1 MKREKITAD
10 NSFEGKEH
18 DAATMGIHPAV
29 KPQQEILQGINR
41 KLAPRRREPRMH
53 RIGVPCILKP
63 ERITPYPAILRE
75 YGLRRKG
82 YGGYRILLAPFVG
95 QYVKVLFQGLGN
107 GKDVLSGYVID
118 RQGNIES
125 FAATPSSV
133 DGYTELPVTPNSY
146 ALFATVPLSGKQ
158 PVWSNITVKLI
169 PRRATDSAVVQDT
182 EPRRFFIQN
191 AVVSVV
197 H

>member
-1 MKREKITAD
+1 MKREKMTAD

-18 DAATMGIHPAV
+18 DAATMGIPPAV
-29 KPQQEILQGINR
+29 KPQKEILQGINR

-82 YGGYRILLAPFVG
+82 YGGYRVQLAPFAD
-95 QYVKVLFQGLGN
+95 QYSEVVFRGIGN
-107 GKDVLSGYVID
+107 GNSIVSGYVID

-125 FAATPSSV
+125 FAATPGSP
-133 DGYTELPVTPNSY
+133 DGYTVLPLTPNSY

-169 PRRATDSAVVQDT
+169 PHRATDSAVVQDT
-182 EPRRFFIQN
+182 EPRICFIQN
-191 AVVSVV
+191 TIASLV

>member
-1 MKREKITAD
+1 MKREKISAD

-18 DAATMGIHPAV
+18 DAATMDIHPAV
-29 KPQQEILQGINR
+29 KQQKEILQGINR

-53 RIGVPCILKP
+53 RIGVSCILKP

-82 YGGYRILLAPFVG
+82 YGGYRILLAPFAD
-95 QYVKVLFQGLGN
+95 QYSEVVFRGIGN
-107 GKDVLSGYVID
+107 GNEIVSGYVID

-125 FAATPSSV
+125 FAATAGSP
-133 DGYTELPVTPNSY
+133 DGYTVLPLTSNSY

-169 PRRATDSAVVQDT
+169 PRRASDAAIVQEA
-182 EPRRFFIQN
+182 EPRICFIQN
-191 AVVSVV
+191 TVASLV